1 MFISYFTLSLIFI
14 IISESYATTE
24 WFGDLRAQLNP
35 PRSPPFYDVTYD
47 DTDCPQ
53 GLQSNA
59 IPDYVYFGAMIATL
73 TVREHTE
80 CLQHCNI
87 EPKCHAVNFFEPM
100 SYQEKG
106 FCELL
111 SETQFDNPRLM
122 RPFRRAVYYEKIR
135 CRQDN
140 DDSSTDTVI
149 TKPAAAVERIPK
161 DLNNKSN
168 HLNSRVPEA
177 REFEKMNSSGNE
189 MKKSSTSMAAMLK
202 RLEAK
207 VHEFNLRFRSRR

>member
-1 MFISYFTLSLIFI
+1 MLIIYLLASLLFLI
-14 IISESYATTE
+14 IPQTFATTE

-59 IPDYVYFGAMIATL
+59 IPDFVYFGAMIATL
-73 TVREHTE
+73 TVQEHTE
-80 CLQHCNI
+80 CLQHCNL

-135 CRQDN
+135 CRRDE
-140 DDSSTDTVI
+140 DEGADTVI
-149 TKPAAAVERIPK
+149 TKPAAAEERIPK
-161 DLNNKSN
+161 DLNNQ
-168 HLNSRVPEA
+168 LNSRVPAA
-177 REFEKMNSSGNE
+177 RELAKMNSSGNE
-189 MKKSSTSMAAMLK
+189 IKKPNASMAAMMK

>member
-1 MFISYFTLSLIFI
+1 MFISYMTISLLLLI
-14 IISESYATTE
+14 IPQSFATTE

-73 TVREHTE
+73 TVHEHTE

-135 CRQDN
+135 CRR
-140 DDSSTDTVI
+140 DDDEGSDTVI
-149 TKPAAAVERIPK
+149 TKPAADVERIPK
-161 DLNNKSN
+161 DLNNQ
-168 HLNSRVPEA
+168 LNSRVPEA
-177 REFEKMNSSGNE
+177 RELAKIEKSGE
-189 MKKSSTSMAAMLK
+189 KIKKPSESMAEMMK